1 MIFTIKAKG
10 TTDETWSEH
19 EIEAESL
26 KDAQA
31 QADAIY
37 GVTRDKNGKQ
47 TNEKTITVKVTA
59 KK

>member
-1 MIFTIKAKG
+1 MKFTIKAKG

-19 EIEAESL
+19 EVEAESL
-26 KDAQA
+26 KDAQD
-31 QADAIY
+31 QADTIY
-37 GVTRDKNGKQ
+37 GVLRDKSGKQ